1 MSSKKISPVFVF
13 ALAFLAPLSSGSS
26 QVVDC
31 IAAEVNNQII
41 TLTDIRILRAL
52 AINAGG
58 TEGIPLG
65 PLREILEGAVNQKVV
80 ISMVRE
86 NIVVTPEEVARLL
99 NETLDRL
106 APEARQRTMAEFGLG
121 EDDLKPYLEENI
133 LYQKIIGLRFSQ
145 SANVSL
151 KEIEAYYNEDYAP
164 SEKALGREPK
174 PMIQVL
180 DELEAL
186 LKKEKVAGQVDSW
199 IKSLR
204 DQADIRINDN
214 CLGQFK

>member
-1 MSSKKISPVFVF
+1 MFSKKTSLVFVF
-13 ALAFLAPLSSGSS
+13 ALAFLALLFSGSS

-31 IAAEVNNQII
+31 IVAEVNNQIV
-41 TLTDIRILRAL
+41 TLTDIRILRAF

-58 TEGIPLG
+58 TGGIPPE
-65 PLREILEGAVNQKVV
+65 PLREILEGAVSQKVV

-86 NIVVTPEEVARLL
+86 NIVVTPEEVVHRL
-99 NETLDRL
+99 NETLERL
-106 APEARQRTMAEFGLG
+106 APEARQRTLAEFGLG
-121 EDDLKPYLEENI
+121 EDELRPYLEENI

-145 SANVSL
+145 SANISL
-151 KEIEAYYNEDYAP
+151 KEIETYYNEDYVP
-164 SEKALGREPK
+164 SEKALGREPR

-214 CLGQFK
+214 CLEQAK